1 MQLNSI
7 VIASSICLLTA
18 ACGSKDAS
26 ESMPEAS
33 VAEAATAAA
42 VGAATGLDVSVTDLP
57 DFVVLPK
64 GSKPVS
70 RMNMADGDQKGGAIT
85 LETSQTPAEVLAF
98 YRGVMAEKG
107 LKIAMENT
115 TPDGAM
121 LVGADEAQG
130 RMLNVVIGAGENG
143 KTAVTLTHGS
153 KAG

>member
-7 VIASSICLLTA
+7 FIVSSICLLTA
-18 ACGSKDAS
+18 ACGSKGAS
-26 ESMPEAS
+26 ESVPDAS
-33 VAEAATAAA
+33 VSESVAAAA
-42 VGAATGLDVSVTDLP
+42 VGAVTGLDVSVTDLP

-64 GSKPVS
+64 GAKPVS

-85 LETSQTPAEVLAF
+85 LEATQSPAELLAF

-107 LKIAMENT
+107 LKVAMDNT